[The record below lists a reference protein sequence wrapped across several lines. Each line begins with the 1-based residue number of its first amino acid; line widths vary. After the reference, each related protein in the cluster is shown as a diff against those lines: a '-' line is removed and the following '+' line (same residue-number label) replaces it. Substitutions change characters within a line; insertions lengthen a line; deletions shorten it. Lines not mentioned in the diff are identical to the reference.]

1 MLRNLFLIYF
11 FFIGFLKAQNIDHF
25 EIYELNNQAFL
36 TVTISQGSTCDGI
49 IILRST
55 DSVNY
60 KQVGE
65 IPGVCGS
72 SAEAKSYFF
81 TDEKVEFNKTMYYKI
96 QLGNFLLPN
105 IVHIKIYKALF
116 GAVNAFP
123 NPCKENI
130 TFVLD
135 NNNLILT
142 KINVI
147 DLKGNKVLEL
157 ESNDK
162 VIHVNLEALSPGI
175 YHYLIMND
183 QWYSGKFILY

>member
-11 FFIGFLKAQNIDHF
+11 FFNGFLKAQNIDHF

-72 SAEAKSYFF
+72 SSEAKSYFF

-105 IVHIKIYKALF
+105 NIQIKIYKAILGSINVF
-116 GAVNAFP
+116 R

-135 NNNLILT
+135 NNNLNLT

-175 YHYLIMND
+175 YHYLIMNE
-183 QWYSGKFILY
+183 QWYSGKFILN